1 MTLCENYMPVADSPG
16 LRILLTALVAIGPLS
31 TDLYLPALPVLVK
44 VFGASV
50 STVQLT
56 LSVFMAGFAASQ
68 LVYGPLS
75 DRFGRRPVIL
85 GGMAV
90 FFIATVACAFAPSI
104 EALIVARFFQALGGC
119 VGPVVGR
126 AVVRDVFG
134 RDRAASVLAYMATAM
149 AVAPAVGPLIGGLLT
164 EHIGWRANFVA
175 LSIFGAAVGLV
186 AFRLLGESNVH
197 RDPHALRPGR
207 LAANYLTL
215 LRDRAYL
222 GFVAATASVFCGM
235 FAFISGS
242 SFLLVTGLGLSPTEY
257 ALCFASV
264 VVAFMGGSF
273 SAGRL
278 SGRLGFVRMIRVGTA
293 LATVGG
299 LIGLGLAL
307 AGSMQAPSIIA
318 PMALF
323 IFGAGLTMP
332 NATAGAVANYPTMA
346 GLASSLMGFVQMA
359 LSAGVGAAVGALDDG
374 TSLPM
379 MGALAASGVA
389 AAAAGWLV
397 SRSTGKHG

>member
-1 MTLCENYMPVADSPG
+1 MPVVDSPG

-31 TDLYLPALPVLVK
+31 TDLYLPSLPALVT
-44 VFGASV
+44 VFGTDV

-90 FFIATVACAFAPSI
+90 YFVATVACALAPSI

-149 AVAPAVGPLIGGLLT
+149 AVAPAVGPLFGGLLT
-164 EHIGWRANFVA
+164 EHVGWRANFVF
-175 LSIFGAAVGLV
+175 LSLFGAVLGLI

-222 GFVAATASVFCGM
+222 GYVASTAAAFCGL

-242 SFLLVTGLGLSPTEY
+242 SFLLVNGLGLSPTEY
-257 ALCFASV
+257 ALCFSSV
-264 VVAFMGGSF
+264 VLGFMGGSF

-278 SGRLGFVRMIRVGTA
+278 SGRFGFVRMIRVGVA
-293 LATVGG
+293 LSLAGG
-299 LIGLGLAL
+299 LIGLGLAV
-307 AGSMQAPSIIA
+307 AGEMRVVAIIA
-318 PMALF
+318 PMGLF

-346 GLASSLMGFVQMA
+346 GLASSLMGFVQMTAAAA
-359 LSAGVGAAVGALDDG
+359 LGAAVGLLDDG
-374 TSLPM
+374 TSLPI
-379 MGALAASGVA
+379 MGALALSGVA
-389 AAAAGWLV
+389 AAAAGWSLPLPPE
-397 SRSTGKHG
+397 RRR